1 MPSLAPTETQTNT
14 NMIPIKYI
22 NIPHEHFGLVYRD
35 GRFVKLLQ
43 PGRSW
48 CFDPLGRLSIRKLW
62 QGKPW
67 IEMPATQLRQ
77 LRESPAIQEHANFI
91 DLKDTQRALVW
102 LDGRFHGI
110 LEPGLYAY
118 WTTVVEVRVEI
129 LDVRNIQFRHD
140 EADVILKTS
149 AAARQLHVYETPEN
163 KGSVVYVDG
172 RFHDVFGPGTLG
184 YWKNGLTV
192 RREPFILP
200 WLPMKDSE
208 LEQLRTSGQL
218 DEVAEFV
225 DVADTQRALVWFNG
239 HFHGILGPGL
249 YAYLKE
255 GYEARVNHVD
265 ATMPQFIYDELDVIL
280 KHGDALQHFAVY
292 DIKDSEQGVLY
303 LDGKFSELLPPGRYA
318 FWKDTGNVRLYQFD
332 LREKVLDVSGQEI
345 MTADKVTLRL
355 NAVLTYRIVDVRKA
369 AETVKDAEQALYREL
384 QLIIRGEVGGRSL
397 DQLLSDKTAVAHEA
411 LQSIRQKA
419 EPYGLEVLGLGIRDV
434 ILPGDM
440 KELLNQVIE
449 AEKAAQANNIKR
461 REETA
466 AMRSQLNTAKM
477 IQDNPTLLRL
487 RELETVEK
495 IAENTNLQVFVGDG
509 QGLTQSIVKLV

>member
-1 MPSLAPTETQTNT
+1 
-14 NMIPIKYI
+14 MIPIKYVT
-22 NIPHEHFGLVYRD
+22 IPYEHFGLVYRD
-35 GRFVKLLQ
+35 GRFVKLLK
-43 PGRSW
+43 PGRTW
-48 CFDPLGRLSIRKLW
+48 YFDPLWRVTIGKLW

-77 LRESPAIQEHANFI
+77 LRESPAIQEHAVFV

-118 WTTVVEVRVEI
+118 WKTIVDVRVEVM
-129 LDVRNIQFRHD
+129 DVRNILFRHD

-149 AAARQLHVYETPEN
+149 VAKRFLDVYETPEN
-163 KGSVVYVDG
+163 LGSVVYVDG
-172 RFHDVFGPGTLG
+172 RFHTVFGPGTIG

-192 RREPFILP
+192 RRETFALP
-200 WLPMKDSE
+200 WLPMQDSE
-208 LEQLRTSGQL
+208 LEKLREGGQL
-218 DEVAEFV
+218 DAVASFV
-225 DVADTQRALVWFNG
+225 DVQDTQRALVWFSG
-239 HFHGILGPGL
+239 RFHCILGPGL

-255 GYEARVNHVD
+255 GSEARVNLVD
-265 ATMPQFIYDELDVIL
+265 ATMPQFIYDELDVIF
-280 KHGDALQHFAVY
+280 KHAEALRQLAVY
-292 DIKDSEQGVLY
+292 DIADTEQGVLY
-303 LDGKFSELLPPGRYA
+303 QDGKFSELLSPGRYA
-318 FWKDTGNVRLYQFD
+318 FWKDVGNVRVRQYD
-332 LREKVLDVSGQEI
+332 LREQVLDVSGQEI

-384 QLIIRGEVGGRSL
+384 QLIIRAEVGGRTL
-397 DQLLSDKTAVAHEA
+397 DELLSDKTAVAHDA
-411 LQSIRQKA
+411 LKSIQEKA
-419 EPYGLEVLGLGIRDV
+419 AGYGLEVKGLGIRDV

-449 AEKAAQANNIKR
+449 AEKAAQANVIKR

-477 IQDNPTLLRL
+477 IEDNPMLLRL

-495 IAENTNLQVFVGDG
+495 IAEKTNLQIFVGDG
-509 QGLTQSIVKLV
+509 QGLTKSIVKLV